1 MIAEADVV
9 TQVVV
14 DFYKGMTII
23 NLPTQLDLF
32 PLEINLL
39 VIGRNTPILLDVSLL
54 S

>member
-9 TQVVV
+9 IQAAV

-23 NLPTQLDLF
+23 NLLALLDLY

-39 VIGRNTPILLDVSLL
+39 AIGHNTPILLDVSLL
-54 S
+54 L